1 MSFEAGLIVQELFP
15 ITSAFFIVDNASASG
30 SSNTIYLTSRIFLES
45 HIVGYL
51 AEAVPAQVNVVFPD
65 KTLLSA
71 ASLAFV
77 CAPSKAL
84 SGLNHYITSTEYLS
98 LKKATVS
105 SFVIL

>member
-1 MSFEAGLIVQELFP
+1 
-15 ITSAFFIVDNASASG
+15 
-30 SSNTIYLTSRIFLES
+30 
-45 HIVGYL
+45 
-51 AEAVPAQVNVVFPD
+51 
-65 KTLLSA
+65 
-71 ASLAFV
+71 V